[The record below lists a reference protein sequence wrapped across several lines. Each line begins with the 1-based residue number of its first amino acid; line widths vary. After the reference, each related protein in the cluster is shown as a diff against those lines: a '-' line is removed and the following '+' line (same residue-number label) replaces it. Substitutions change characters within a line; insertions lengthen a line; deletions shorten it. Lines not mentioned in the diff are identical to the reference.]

1 MQVINKPISNTIV
14 GQSSTTLTSVS
25 NYIRLFTIPSRSA
38 CSFKI
43 SAVVSGF
50 HFGVV
55 GDLTA
60 AWNTAVI
67 TASVTEE
74 TGGLNGI
81 YAFRADMPT
90 DGGDVTFYLVFGNAP
105 VGALEIQTTLNY
117 ASVVGTPTIHTIS
130 LDPAPSSVKADLQ
143 VRAADHSNSWGTS
156 AVEY

>member
-1 MQVINKPISNTIV
+1 MQIIKTLNTIT
-14 GQSSTTLTSVS
+14 GQSSTTLDAVS

-43 SAVVSGF
+43 SAIISGY
-50 HFGVV
+50 HFGAV
-55 GDLTA
+55 GDITA
-60 AWNTAVI
+60 GWNTAVI
-67 TASVTEE
+67 TATVSEE

-105 VGALEIQTTLNY
+105 VGNLEVQTTLNY
-117 ASVVGTPTIHTIS
+117 ASVVNIPTIHNIS
-130 LDPAPSSVKADLQ
+130 LNAAPASVKADLQ
-143 VRAADHSNSWGTS
+143 VRAADHSNSWGTT

>member
-1 MQVINKPISNTIV
+1 MQVINKPITNTIK

-38 CSFKI
+38 CSFNI
-43 SAVVSGF
+43 SAVIGGF
-50 HFGVV
+50 HFGAV
-55 GDLTA
+55 GALTA

-67 TASVTEE
+67 TATVSEE

-90 DGGDVTFYLVFGNAP
+90 DGGDVTFYLVFGNSP
-105 VGALEIQTTLNY
+105 VGNLNVQTTLNY
-117 ASVVGTPTIHTIS
+117 ASAVDTPTIHTIS
-130 LDPAPSSVKADLQ
+130 LDAAPSSVKADLQ
-143 VRAADHSNSWGTS
+143 VRAADHSNSWGTT

>member
-1 MQVINKPISNTIV
+1 MQIIEKPITNTIKC
-14 GQSSTTLTSVS
+14 QSSTTLTSVS

-81 YAFRADMPT
+81 YAFRADQPI
-90 DGGDVTFYLVFGNAP
+90 DGGDVSFYIVFGNAP
-105 VGALEIQTTLNY
+105 VGAVEMQTTLNY
-117 ASVVGTPTIHTIS
+117 ASVVGTPVIHTIS
-130 LDPAPSSVKADLQ
+130 LVAAPTSVKADLQ
-143 VRAADHSNSWGTS
+143 VRAADHSNSWGTT